1 MPGSAL
7 LSVRVAVGGQVGGD
21 ALLQRLWE
29 EEDGDYRRGAIA
41 QAAKTKEAQAEDE
54 AEPWWRGLLTI
65 VSRRPP
71 SAPLPL
77 VGG

>member
-1 MPGSAL
+1 ML
-7 LSVRVAVGGQVGGD
+7 RWGQVGGD

-41 QAAKTKEAQAEDE
+41 QAAKTKEALAEDE

-65 VSRRPP
+65 VSRQPP
-71 SAPLPL
+71 STLPL

>member
-1 MPGSAL
+1 M
-7 LSVRVAVGGQVGGD
+7 
-21 ALLQRLWE
+21 LQRLWE

-41 QAAKTKEAQAEDE
+41 QAAKTKEALAEDE

-71 SAPLPL
+71 STLPL

>member
-1 MPGSAL
+1 M
-7 LSVRVAVGGQVGGD
+7 
-21 ALLQRLWE
+21 LQRLWE

-41 QAAKTKEAQAEDE
+41 QAAKTKEALAEDE

-65 VSRRPP
+65 VSRRPWPP
-71 SAPLPL
+71 SAPRPL